1 MSSDVKE
8 PVFVTDP
15 KQVYEVTVP
24 GPFDSMVNKDISEQ
38 YNASITWY
46 LGDPLDPLMYY
57 NLFKWKVLASLLF
70 DGHNS
75 PLYQELIES
84 GFSEDFSANTGL
96 DSTSALFSITIGLN
110 YLNKEKVKDLE
121 SVIIKVI
128 KDNVIPKLKEND
140 ASYNDRVE
148 ALLHQI
154 ELGFKRH
161 KPEFGFSLLSSLV
174 PSWVNGADPLKVLTV
189 EEILTKFKKEYSE
202 RELAMF
208 EEILNDTLLNDAT
221 KKFKFTMEPKQDFSK
236 ELGQIETDNLESKIR
251 DLTENDRK
259 QIYERNIDLAKSQME
274 EQNADVLPSLT
285 VEDISKKGTFYDIA
299 ITRANNKDISE
310 RIVDTN
316 GLVYVNALKE
326 IPFLSTKYYK
336 YLPLFNSCLTN
347 LAGTTETSITD
358 LETKIQ
364 LVTGG
369 ISFSH
374 KISPDPYNINL
385 MKLHYLLGGVAL
397 KENANI
403 YQLWREI
410 LQDTRFSDDDDVLDK
425 LNTLIKNM
433 GQNQINAVADSG
445 HSYAC
450 GVSNSKITPA
460 KYIRKLPEDWTKFNL
475 LWK

>member
-1 MSSDVKE
+1 MIIHFTLATTNPKDFENLMDVYLSSVLEPLLNYNDFIQEGWRLENSVLENIKSNLEFKGVVYNEMKGQYSNSMYYFYIKFLESVYPTLNNSGGDPTKMIKLTYKELVDFHSRNYHPSNAKTFTYGDLPLEGHLRRLDEYFRGFDRRTVSSDVKE

-285 VEDISKKGTFYDIA
+285 VEDISKKEHFM
-299 ITRANNKDISE
+299 ISLL
-310 RIVDTN
+310 
-316 GLVYVNALKE
+316 LVQT
-326 IPFLSTKYYK
+326 I
-336 YLPLFNSCLTN
+336 
-347 LAGTTETSITD
+347 
-358 LETKIQ
+358 KI
-364 LVTGG
+364 
-369 ISFSH
+369 
-374 KISPDPYNINL
+374 
-385 MKLHYLLGGVAL
+385 
-397 KENANI
+397 
-403 YQLWREI
+403 
-410 LQDTRFSDDDDVLDK
+410 
-425 LNTLIKNM
+425 
-433 GQNQINAVADSG
+433 
-445 HSYAC
+445 
-450 GVSNSKITPA
+450 
-460 KYIRKLPEDWTKFNL
+460 
-475 LWK
+475 